1 MSWKRVIA
9 VLALTAV
16 ALGGTS
22 LTQIRMDNLRERKFD
37 DELLYLPNEKLL
49 NHFTGGMSSVIADFL
64 WLRCIQYTSQHFQS
78 DNKFTWLAEMG
89 NTITRLDPYFVDAYR
104 YTGIFLAG
112 LKADDDASIELMK
125 KGFIEN
131 PEAWE
136 LPYETSMVYLLNRRE
151 EPGSAAIAAHYLGM
165 AVATERAPESVLA
178 IAQGLE
184 RKHNLNDVARQIWQ
198 DMLANSN
205 DELRKNMAKRKLMEL
220 DIRENAAAL
229 ERIAQEFEKAQ
240 GRAPANIDELVT
252 AGYLTQLPPD
262 PLGGRYFLEEGH
274 VENTTLLDDLVQR
287 KLDVVR
293 KQVEKFTRE
302 SGRPPKTLE
311 EMVESKVVTSTP
323 SHPYKGRTWKYDP
336 QTGEVSP

>member
-9 VLALTAV
+9 GLTLAAV
-16 ALGGTS
+16 ALGGSS
-22 LTQIRMDNLRERKFD
+22 LTQVRMDQLRQRKFD

-136 LPYETSMVYLLNRRE
+136 LPYETAMVYLLNRRD
-151 EPGSAAIAAHYLGM
+151 EPGSAETAAHYFGM
-165 AVATERAPESVLA
+165 AIATERAPASVLE

-184 RKHNLNDVARQIWQ
+184 RKHNLNDVARQLWQ
-198 DMLANSN
+198 DMLKNSR
-205 DELRKNMAKRKLMEL
+205 DELRRNMAKRKLMEL
-220 DIRENAAAL
+220 DIRDNAAAL
-229 ERIAQEFEKAQ
+229 ERIAQDFEKAQ
-240 GRAPANIDELVT
+240 GRKPESLDEIVA
-252 AGYLTQLPPD
+252 AGYLRQLPPD
-262 PLGGRYFLEEGH
+262 PLGGRYFLEDGQ
-274 VENTTLLDDLVQR
+274 VKSTTLLDDLVQR
-287 KLDVVR
+287 RVDIVR
-293 KQVEKFTRE
+293 KQIEKFTRE
-302 SGRPPKTLE
+302 TGRPPKTLE
-311 EMVESKVVTSTP
+311 EMLESKVVTTIP
-323 SHPYKGRTWKYDP
+323 SHPYKGRTWRYDP